1 MISKANVIV
10 VPWQTSLQWI
20 IAMCLIVSG
29 LPMLR
34 HGINNSSDAL
44 NYGFAQACIAL
55 QNALQVGKKEA
66 VRRK

>member
-1 MISKANVIV
+1 
-10 VPWQTSLQWI
+10 
-20 IAMCLIVSG
+20 
-29 LPMLR
+29 MLR